1 MWNQI
6 DRVVD
11 QVVANDTPEQ
21 YEMLQELMRRGDTNG
36 VKNLRIVQKEE
47 LHQLEANLQPNATA
61 ALLAPGNPNP
71 NPNPNPI
78 RPRHCWLQVQQ
89 PSPLELALTLA
100 ACCSQYTIHGYR
112 QCAECACLW

>member
-1 MWNQI
+1 MCNQV

-71 NPNPNPI
+71 KPNLSPT
-78 RPRHCWLQVQQ
+78 RPRHCWLQVHHL
-89 PSPLELALTLA
+89 PSPVELAFDPGRMLLA
-100 ACCSQYTIHGYR
+100 ST
-112 QCAECACLW
+112 QCMIV